1 MSDDANVVD
10 GIATLNRLF
19 LQFCGTQPNEGGRL
33 SMAKTKF
40 SEAVYWLR
48 INNDVHRER
57 IAGDEST
64 GQVIRELTHG

>member
-1 MSDDANVVD
+1 MSDDASGD

-19 LQFCGTQPNEGGRL
+19 LRFCSTQPNEGGRL

-48 INNDVHRER
+48 VNADVHAER
-57 IAGDEST
+57 VMTDERQQQQRIT
-64 GQVIRELTHG
+64 EAVDG